1 MLTQIE
7 LTLLRVRLCVRGRER
22 DYARYS
28 ARLAMSYVRLMI
40 RHEDIGRS
48 AASVMVMPA
57 PDRLIGETPE
67 NVATATFVA
76 ETDFRRAVRNN
87 YVVMMFDPVPRT
99 EDDPVD
105 GADAAVVPDVG
116 ADAVVVPDDDAEAGP
131 DDGAHVDDIFEE
143 EREADEDIRFM
154 DGSPLLDMVRF
165 F

>member
-1 MLTQIE
+1 MQIE
-7 LTLLRVRLCVRGRER
+7 LTLLRVRVFFRGRER

-48 AASVMVMPA
+48 AASVMLMPA

-76 ETDFRRAVRNN
+76 EMDFRRAVRNN
-87 YVVMMFDPVPRT
+87 YVVMMFDPVARAD
-99 EDDPVD
+99 DDPVD
-105 GADAAVVPDVG
+105 GANAAVVPDVG

-154 DGSPLLDMVRF
+154 DGSPLLDIVRF
-165 F
+165 